1 MTMSTCTCGAR
12 ILEGAGWCPVCLKS
26 VVDAD
31 DLLGELNDAFRKTTW
46 APPEALLA
54 PSRPP
59 VHSRWRAGPR
69 SFGLGVKLALTVVTV
84 GITALGVRYF
94 GFFFEAPLIIVT
106 ALLMRSTWTRER
118 IR

>member
-1 MTMSTCTCGAR
+1 METCSCGAR
-12 ILEGAGWCPVCLKS
+12 VPLGAGWCPVCLKRP
-26 VVDAD
+26 VDPEQ
-31 DLLGELNDAFRKTTW
+31 LLDELHDAFRKTTW

-54 PSRPP
+54 PSSTP

-69 SFGLGVKLALTVVTV
+69 SFGLRVKLALTLLSV
-84 GITALGVRYF
+84 GITALGVKMF
-94 GFFFEAPLIIVT
+94 GFFFVAPLIIVT